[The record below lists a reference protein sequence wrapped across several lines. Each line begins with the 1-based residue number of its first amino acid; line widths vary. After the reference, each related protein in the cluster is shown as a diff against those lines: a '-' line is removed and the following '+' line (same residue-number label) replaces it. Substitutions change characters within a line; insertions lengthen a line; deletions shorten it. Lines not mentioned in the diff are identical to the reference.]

1 VQIKQAKRNIQKS
14 GRAAGTGGNCQGNDM
29 DAYEPH
35 FVADTDGVHFLVRV
49 DDQFVQSYVGRAVLS
64 EVYGLCAPGSDR
76 VAAYL
81 RHSGV
86 IDAAVARRVHKEGRE
101 TVLVQASELGAAVI
115 AKGGA

>member
-1 VQIKQAKRNIQKS
+1 
-14 GRAAGTGGNCQGNDM
+14 M

-35 FVADTDGVHFLVRV
+35 FVADTDGVHFLVCV

-64 EVYGLCAPGSDR
+64 EVYGLCAPGRDC

-86 IDAAVARRVHKEGRE
+86 IDAAVARRVRKEGRE
-101 TVLVQASELGAAVI
+101 TVLVQASELGAAVT
-115 AKGGA
+115 AKGGG